1 MTKREFRACM
11 REITRECA
19 DDLFRHGLALWEKM
33 TAQER
38 ADMSRESYPYR
49 LPKAILVA
57 LVANGIIDRQ
67 WNAEGIKRDVAR
79 LRKIERRY

>member
-1 MTKREFRACM
+1 M
-11 REITRECA
+11 REIALECA
-19 DDLFRHGLALWEKM
+19 NDLFQQGVALWEKM

-38 ADMSRESYPYR
+38 AEMSRESYPYR

>member
-11 REITRECA
+11 REITRKCA
-19 DDLFRHGLALWEKM
+19 DDLFQQGLALWEKM

-38 ADMSRESYPYR
+38 AEMSRESYPYR